1 MKSGWIASNIFKV
14 VTLAAIT
21 IFLGCSRRAELGEKP
36 TLRTFEAPFDQIW
49 NAIVATAKE
58 DQLDI
63 EFSDRDGG
71 LISSR
76 WMSET
81 RTFKDQ
87 GTGNTQIYPTR
98 YRLSISLRR
107 IPSPTLGSER
117 VTISIFKDFQIK
129 EGNRWRAFPSDLQ
142 TESTMIASIGKKLGQ

>member
-1 MKSGWIASNIFKV
+1 MKNGWIVSKFFRA
-14 VTLAAIT
+14 VTIAAMAVFLACT
-21 IFLGCSRRAELGEKP
+21 QRAELGEKP

-49 NAIVATAKE
+49 GAIIATAKE

-63 EFSDRDGG
+63 EFSDKDGG
-71 LISSR
+71 LLSSR
-76 WMSET
+76 WMKET

-98 YRLSISLRR
+98 YRLSVSLRR
-107 IPSPTLGSER
+107 IPSPTPGSER

-129 EGNRWRAFPSDLQ
+129 QGNQWQSFPSDLQ